1 MVYLYMILIVL
12 WITAEEPQ
20 QGLRKRLSD
29 RESNILHN
37 KAAKHHSRKIFTNL
51 VAAKYKSE
59 ILFFIQFFF
68 FFLWTHLLTIFF
80 F

>member
-37 KAAKHHSRKIFTNL
+37 KAAKHHSREIFTNL

-68 FFLWTHLLTIFF
+68 LWTHLLTIFF